1 MSATCVS
8 YTEGST
14 KIPSRCLNHAWEK
27 GSKVPRTE
35 QPNKHTTSWPVSKPG
50 FLVHMTVFLNK
61 KNVRI
66 LRSRLVY
73 DYPVFGILRHE
84 VMSLRLTSMCITS
97 HFQNVRTLG
106 IGAVKSNGCNLSQI
120 LNPGLGAQPCIQ
132 KWTEYLHRL
141 ENQPS
146 TASSGHACFMC
157 ALTDWDHMLDHS
169 PDAMSARSPACSTLL
184 SSSATV
190 HPYQC
195 SCRIITLHAA
205 QGTPPVPPCFSHSV
219 IHIHTAYRMNRE
231 GREQGKQLRPAP
243 SAPRALMFG
252 EIPL

>member
-1 MSATCVS
+1 M
-8 YTEGST
+8 
-14 KIPSRCLNHAWEK
+14 REK
-27 GSKVPRTE
+27 REVKWTTE

-141 ENQPS
+141 EIKLKTSLIKCIS
-146 TASSGHACFMC
+146 TPLCAFLHVPALDRFVRSCMFHVCSDWLRSHAWPQSGRYVCTLAG
-157 ALTDWDHMLDHS
+157 LLHS
-169 PDAMSARSPACSTLL
+169 A
-184 SSSATV
+184 
-190 HPYQC
+190 
-195 SCRIITLHAA
+195 
-205 QGTPPVPPCFSHSV
+205 
-219 IHIHTAYRMNRE
+219 
-231 GREQGKQLRPAP
+231 
-243 SAPRALMFG
+243 
-252 EIPL
+252 